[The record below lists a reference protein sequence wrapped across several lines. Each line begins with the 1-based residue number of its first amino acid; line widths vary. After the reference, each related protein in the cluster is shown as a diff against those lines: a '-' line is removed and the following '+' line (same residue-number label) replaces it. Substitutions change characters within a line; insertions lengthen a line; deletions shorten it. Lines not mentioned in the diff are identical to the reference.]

1 MPVVPPDG
9 VSALNATVHLLH
21 RAVASTLHI
30 RTEVPEGHPAA
41 RLLGAERMGTG
52 ALIAEGGLVLTAHYV
67 VLGAASVEVVFPDG
81 LATRAEVVGIDHA
94 VGIALLRL
102 ARGDAPALQ
111 IRSLDEVKPG
121 EEAFLVA
128 SVGDGRRA
136 STGMIMA
143 IEPFEAFWEYRL
155 ERTLLFTAEAPGL
168 GGGPLLDRRGRMIG
182 VSSLSILQVGRFT
195 VAIPASAAQPAIEAV
210 IREGSFRPARRRA
223 WFGITS
229 YDLRHHVVVAGVL
242 PDSPAERDGVQPGDV
257 LVALEGERI
266 ETRAGFYERIWQ
278 HEGGATL
285 RLEVMRED
293 QMQNLRVT
301 TSSMEEY
308 FA

>member
-1 MPVVPPDG
+1 M
-9 VSALNATVHLLH
+9 NATVHLLH

-67 VLGAASVEVVFPDG
+67 VLGASSVEVVYPDG
-81 LATRAEVVGIDHA
+81 LTTRAEVVAIDHA

-102 ARGDAPALQ
+102 TQGDAPALE
-111 IRSLDEVKPG
+111 IRSLDEVRPG

-168 GGGPLLDRRGRMIG
+168 GGGPLLDCRGRMIG

-195 VAIPASAAQPAIEAV
+195 VAIPASAARPAIEAV

-223 WFGITS
+223 WVGITC

-266 ETRAGFYERIWQ
+266 ENRAGFYERIWQ

-285 RLEVMRED
+285 QIEVMRED
-293 QMQNLRVT
+293 QMQKLTVA
-301 TSSMEEY
+301 TSSMEDY